1 LVSHADLYD
10 RCSFAETVPPPLTK
24 FLLSVLVNTA
34 GICTSL
40 GLGAFQIVA
49 GLQRLGW
56 VDPDQSE
63 EQETRTLAII
73 VWFITIIATIS
84 VISGLDVGIKY
95 LSMFGFG
102 LGLLLMFF
110 VLALERTNYILNL
123 TVQSI
128 GYYFQWSI
136 FQLNFWTDAFA
147 QLPEGE
153 GRAVDGQESPAWFM
167 DAW

>member
-1 LVSHADLYD
+1 MTFA
-10 RCSFAETVPPPLTK
+10 SFLSFVRPFTK
-24 FLLSVLVNTA
+24 TNNAA

-40 GLGAFQIVA
+40 GLGAFQILA

-56 VDPDQSE
+56 VDPDQTE
-63 EQETRTLAII
+63 VQETRTLAIV
-73 VWFITIIATIS
+73 VWCITLIATAS

-102 LGLLLMFF
+102 LGMLLMFF

-123 TVQSI
+123 SVQSI
-128 GYYFQWSI
+128 GYYLQWSI

-153 GRAVDGQESPAWFM
+153 GRAVDGQEAPAWFM